1 MEKASEEI
9 YSSYIK
15 ITDREGLRK
24 LLISLYEQEKKHE
37 KQLLETLKSPE
48 FDKAFSSMRGFD
60 LDAKPFQT
68 SWKYNPDMGYND
80 FLHLVMDMEEKAE
93 ALFLHIA
100 SCAEEED
107 VKNFFS
113 LLAEDE
119 RKHRIWAM
127 DRYELEMLASP

>member
-1 MEKASEEI
+1 MEKGSEEI
-9 YSSYIK
+9 YSSYMK

-24 LLISLYEQEKKHE
+24 LLASLYEQEKKHE
-37 KQLLETLKSPE
+37 KQLLETLKSPD
-48 FDKAFSSMRGFD
+48 FDRAFSGMRGFD
-60 LDAKPFQT
+60 LDVKPFQT
-68 SWKYNPDMGYND
+68 SWKYSSGMGYND

-93 ALFLHIA
+93 ALYLHIA

-107 VKNFFS
+107 MKNFFA

-119 RKHRIWAM
+119 KKHHIWAM